1 VKRREFIMLL
11 GGTVPWSIGTARA
24 QQSNQIRRIGF
35 LAFGSAAAWSTRI
48 EALQLG
54 LRQLGDIEGRNITID
69 FRHTENIEQL
79 PVLAAEF
86 VRLKVDIIF
95 APSSTEVAA
104 ARKVTSTIPIVF
116 ATHADPVGVGD
127 VASLP
132 QPGGNITGLT
142 VVQTDLTGKA
152 LEFLQTAVPRASRF
166 GVLWSPTAP
175 SYRPTLQAA
184 LTAAKKLGVELQM
197 LPMSTAAD
205 IDVAFAA
212 MSAANTDAF
221 FVSASSLSRSHRNQ
235 LAELAL
241 KYRLPS
247 MFGIRENVEAGGLMS
262 YAPNPLDLMRRAATY
277 VDKILNGA
285 RPADLPVEQA
295 SQFELVLNL
304 KTAKA
309 LGLTIPDKLLVAA
322 DVIE

>member
-1 VKRREFIMLL
+1 MLL